1 MVDRYIGNDPDAV
14 PMNISTPVP
23 FKNASSRGGAV
34 APVGVGIDKQK
45 SGSIFQRLGGGN
57 TIDGEMAVV
66 VYESV
71 AISHELREF
80 KVIDT
85 SFLCISVCQVKSR
98 VCSPQH
104 PLINCGG
111 KGGSSRGSE

>member
-23 FKNASSRGGAV
+23 FKNASSRGGAA
-34 APVGVGIDKQK
+34 APVGSGRGGVGIEKQK

-71 AISHELREF
+71 AVTRE
-80 KVIDT
+80 
-85 SFLCISVCQVKSR
+85 
-98 VCSPQH
+98 
-104 PLINCGG
+104 
-111 KGGSSRGSE
+111 